1 MSEHP
6 QPQPPR
12 ASRLKRVFA
21 FAERCLA
28 ILGLVFLVFHSGFG
42 VSEIVSPSMSPTLEG
57 EAGEPDNDWFLF
69 ETVSVKFAP
78 PPRRKLV
85 VFTSNEGTQ
94 VAKRVMGF
102 GGERLRVHDG
112 DLEVDGRLEP
122 VDGVRYLRA
131 GKLRP
136 RQDPRGATEVP
147 AGTLFV
153 LGDDSKDSWDSR
165 FFGGLERK
173 QWKGRVV
180 GVVWPPS
187 RWSWLW

>member
-1 MSEHP
+1 MPE
-6 QPQPPR
+6 QPKANRTQR
-12 ASRLKRVFA
+12 RRRVFA

-28 ILGLVFLVFHSGFG
+28 ILGLFFLVFHSGFG
-42 VSEIVSPSMSPTLEG
+42 ISEIVSPSMSPTLQG
-57 EAGEPDNDWFLF
+57 EAGAPDNDWFLF
-69 ETVSVKFAP
+69 ETVSIKFAP

-85 VFTSNEGTQ
+85 VFTSTEGVQ
-94 VAKRVMGF
+94 VAKRVMAY
-102 GGERLRVHDG
+102 GGESLRLVDG
-112 DLEVDGRLEP
+112 DLEVDGLLQP
-122 VDGVRYLRA
+122 VDGVRYVRA

-136 RQDPRGATEVP
+136 REDPRGATEVP
-147 AGTLFV
+147 PDTLFV

-180 GVVWPPS
+180 GVIWPPS